1 MTINTITMIL
11 IAVLLVMFLLLGIL
25 CILYFKSRNQKTDN
39 TQKTS
44 NTVSAEKTTKSYTV
58 ESVFDFMEFDKIEDN
73 MIITKKGTKYVM
85 VVECQGVN
93 YDLMSEVE
101 KNAVEEG
108 FIQFLNTLRHPV
120 QIYTQTRTINLENSI
135 QTYRSK
141 VQEIESQLEKEKLQY
156 DKMVNSGNY
165 TDEEIKAAF
174 YELTKTTNL
183 YEYGK
188 DIIYTTEKMSLNKN
202 VLNQKYYVVI
212 PYYPEELGENNFDRQ
227 EITNLAFS
235 ELYTRAQSIIRT
247 LGVCGV
253 NGRVLNSNDLVDLLY
268 VAYNR
273 DDAEVYGVDK
283 AIEAGYDEL
292 YSTAPDVVDKKMKAL
307 NEQIEKEAFDKANQ
321 KVIEAKSEKEQALE
335 RKQES
340 MEDLIDQMAKMIIA
354 QNKNIVGKDI
364 AENAIE
370 KVNQDTAKRRGRPK
384 KQRRSNTKS
393 A

>member
-39 TQKTS
+39 IQKTS

-183 YEYGK
+183 YEYG
-188 DIIYTTEKMSLNKN
+188 ITT
-202 VLNQKYYVVI
+202 
-212 PYYPEELGENNFDRQ
+212 
-227 EITNLAFS
+227 
-235 ELYTRAQSIIRT
+235 
-247 LGVCGV
+247 
-253 NGRVLNSNDLVDLLY
+253 
-268 VAYNR
+268 
-273 DDAEVYGVDK
+273 
-283 AIEAGYDEL
+283 
-292 YSTAPDVVDKKMKAL
+292 
-307 NEQIEKEAFDKANQ
+307 
-321 KVIEAKSEKEQALE
+321 
-335 RKQES
+335 
-340 MEDLIDQMAKMIIA
+340 
-354 QNKNIVGKDI
+354 
-364 AENAIE
+364 
-370 KVNQDTAKRRGRPK
+370 
-384 KQRRSNTKS
+384 
-393 A
+393 